1 MCGRIEVLQYGSVSL
16 LKRKKYFLHCQHS
29 SMGDRKMIF
38 TCEQTSASKK
48 IPFFLLLLFTK
59 FFGRLRRQ
67 PVECSDQKDL
77 SYTET
82 KK

>member
-1 MCGRIEVLQYGSVSL
+1 
-16 LKRKKYFLHCQHS
+16 
-29 SMGDRKMIF
+29 MGDRKMIF